1 MSPIVAS
8 CLKKK
13 AYTEA
18 EAEAVVDASDERGL
32 AAYKCPLGNHYHVG
46 HRRSQSAHKR
56 SNKRK
61 RK

>member
-13 AYTEA
+13 AYTET
-18 EAEAVVDASDERGL
+18 EALSFVESSIEPGL
-32 AAYKCPLGNHYHVG
+32 VAYKCPVGGHFHVG
-46 HRRSQSAHKR
+46 HRRSRSTQKQSK
-56 SNKRK
+56 KRK

>member
-13 AYTEA
+13 AYTAA
-18 EAEAVVDASDERGL
+18 EALAFVKSSTEPGL
-32 AAYKCPLGNHYHVG
+32 VAYKCPVGGHFHVG
-46 HRRSQSAHKR
+46 HRRSQSTQKQ
-56 SNKRK
+56 SKKRK